1 MGSFEMN
8 DKKILIVDD
17 DPSIRKFLGANL
29 TARGYQVL
37 EAEGGPLA
45 LAILSR
51 ESVSLIL
58 LDIMMPEMDGFE
70 VCRQIRK
77 SSQTPIL
84 MLSAR
89 EGESDGE
96 KCAACGANEYITK
109 PFVLREI
116 LKLIQEMA
124 K

>member
-1 MGSFEMN
+1 MN
-8 DKKILIVDD
+8 VKKILIVDD

-29 TARGYQVL
+29 TERGYQVM
-37 EAEGGPLA
+37 EAEAGPPA
-45 LAILSR
+45 LLMLNR
-51 ESVSLIL
+51 ETIDLIL

-77 SSQTPIL
+77 RSRTPIL

-89 EGESDGE
+89 EGEMDNE
-96 KCAACGANEYITK
+96 KCKACGADGYITK

-116 LKLIQEMA
+116 LDLIRVMLKER
-124 K
+124 